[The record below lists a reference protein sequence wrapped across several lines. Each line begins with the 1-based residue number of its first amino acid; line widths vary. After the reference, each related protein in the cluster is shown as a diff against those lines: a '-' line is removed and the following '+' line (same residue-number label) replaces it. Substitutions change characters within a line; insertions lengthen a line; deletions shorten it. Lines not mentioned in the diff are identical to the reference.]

1 VFCWLLPV
9 HAAFEITG
17 EGARSTALAGAFT
30 AMSADPES
38 VWFNPAG
45 SARVQK
51 KGVGTTHAVLYPGL
65 EESPSLNALAANFP
79 LRGGGAQVGLS
90 VLGFENWSEQ
100 VLVAGYGRP
109 LHARVAVGASIASRG
124 WQVGRLSRRTWGL
137 DLGGVYE
144 VGWVLP
150 RAYMRLALVLKNLNR
165 PNVSAAGH
173 RAGRIPVGIVAGAL
187 IEDAHQRI
195 LLDLA
200 RERDYTRLRIG
211 YETRPDGWG
220 GLKFR
225 LGADA
230 LFDPWENREMN
241 AGLGHNWQQWHFDYA
256 YSYPLRLEG
265 LGGIHRV
272 SIRWV
277 Q

>member
-1 VFCWLLPV
+1 MG
-9 HAAFEITG
+9 ISK
-17 EGARSTALAGAFT
+17 RS
-30 AMSADPES
+30 
-38 VWFNPAG
+38 FNPAG

-51 KGVGTTHAVLYPGL
+51 KGVGTTHALLYPGL
-65 EESPSLNALAANFP
+65 DESPTLNALAANFP

-90 VLGFENWSEQ
+90 VLGFEDWSEQ

-109 LHARVAVGASIASRG
+109 LHPRVSVGASIASRD
-124 WQVGRLSRRTWGL
+124 WQVGRLSRRAWGL

-144 VGWVLP
+144 AGWVLP
-150 RAYMRLALVLKNLNR
+150 RAYVRLALVLKNLNR
-165 PNVSAAGH
+165 PNLSAAGH
-173 RAGRIPVGIVAGAL
+173 GAGRTPVGVVAGAS

-195 LLDLA
+195 LLDL
-200 RERDYTRLRIG
+200 ERDGDYTRIRVG
-211 YETRPDGWG
+211 YENRPAGWG
-220 GLKFR
+220 GTRFR

-230 LFDPWENREMN
+230 LFAPWENREMDV
-241 AGLGHNWQQWHFDYA
+241 GLGHNWRQWHFDYA

-272 SIRWV
+272 SIRWM